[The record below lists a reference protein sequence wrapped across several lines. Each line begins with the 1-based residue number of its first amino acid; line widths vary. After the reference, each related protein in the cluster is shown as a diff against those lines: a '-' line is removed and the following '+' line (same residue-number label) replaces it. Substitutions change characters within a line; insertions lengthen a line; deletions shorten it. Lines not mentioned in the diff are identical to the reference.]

1 VGIRNIITGVVG
13 RGKSHVLKPGLTL
26 ADVIAAVANYYG
38 ATEFILRQIIKGPD
52 KGNEGRKVAMYLWAL
67 IF

>member
-1 VGIRNIITGVVG
+1 
-13 RGKSHVLKPGLTL
+13 L